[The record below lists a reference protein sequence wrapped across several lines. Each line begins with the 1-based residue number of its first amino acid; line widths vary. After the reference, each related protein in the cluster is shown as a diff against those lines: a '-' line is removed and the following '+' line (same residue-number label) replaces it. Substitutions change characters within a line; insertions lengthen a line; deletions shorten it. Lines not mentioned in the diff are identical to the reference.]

1 MIRGQKNSMEQKDYY
16 QILGVQQDAD
26 AGQMKE
32 AYRQLALK
40 YHPDRNKGNPEATEA
55 MKNINEAYAVLSNP
69 KNKRAYDTMRQQFG
83 SSAYN
88 RFRQAYTEQDIFHG
102 SDIFHIFEEMTRS
115 FGFRNPD
122 EIFREFYGKGYRR
135 FEFKRPGVFAGGF
148 VFFGGPEK
156 SGRHHRSFPA
166 RGSLAKLSRFVL
178 NRITGIDMPEE
189 GTDIND
195 VIHLT
200 PRQALEGGPY
210 AYYLRQKEKKL
221 VVHIPKNIRHGQR
234 IRLSGQGREGKGG
247 GTPGDLYLKVEI
259 KKPLLQKIKD
269 FTADLIK

>member
-1 MIRGQKNSMEQKDYY
+1 MEQKDYY

-26 AGQMKE
+26 TDQMKE
-32 AYRQLALK
+32 AYRKLALK
-40 YHPDRNKGNPEATEA
+40 YHPDRNKENPEATEA
-55 MKNINEAYAVLSNP
+55 MKNVNEAYAVLSNP
-69 KNKRAYDTMRQQFG
+69 EKKREYDTMRRQFG

-88 RFRQAYTEQDIFHG
+88 RFRQTYTEQDIFHG

-135 FEFKRPGVFAGGF
+135 FEFKRPGIFAGGF
-148 VFFGGPEK
+148 VFFGKPGK
-156 SGRHHRSFPA
+156 SGRHFRSFPA
-166 RGSLAKLSRFVL
+166 RGNLGKLSRFVL
-178 NRITGIDMPEE
+178 NRITGIDVPEE
-189 GTDIND
+189 GTDIVD

-210 AYYLRQKEKKL
+210 AYYHRQKEKKL
-221 VVHIPKNIRHGQR
+221 VIHIPKNIRHGQR

-259 KKPLLQKIKD
+259 KKPLLEKIKD
-269 FTADLIK
+269 FTSNLIK